1 MDFFSYLRNFSP
13 FILMNFVRNLSSSN
27 RILLSFKH
35 SNHRNTLA
43 DIARLYQAKQP
54 ISMVTSH
61 DFITAQFVENADIDI
76 NLIGDSLAMVALGYD
91 DTNEIDFNEF
101 LYHVRAVSRGNSKSL
116 LIADLPFGS
125 YEKSPE
131 QALETSIKMIKI
143 GRVQGIK
150 LEGGKEIVPT
160 ISKIT
165 GAGIP
170 VVGHVGLTPQRH
182 NTLSGF
188 KLQGNSVDSALRI
201 YEDCLALQE
210 AGVFSIVLEC
220 IPNKLSE
227 IITSELKVPT
237 IGIGAGPYCSGQ
249 VLVMADMLGMNGPS
263 EGEKSKFV
271 KEYTN
276 LYEPAVEALKSYK
289 QELIAKRYPDA
300 DLHGY
305 KIKRDILEAV
315 KKAIVKQ

>member
-1 MDFFSYLRNFSP
+1 
-13 FILMNFVRNLSSSN
+13 MNFVRNFSSTY
-27 RILLSFKH
+27 RKCLSFKH
-35 SNHRNTLA
+35 SITRNTLA
-43 DIARLYQAKQP
+43 HIANLYRNKQP

-61 DFITAQFVENADIDI
+61 DFITAQFVEKADIDI

-101 LYHVRAVSRGNSKSL
+101 LYHVRAVSRGNTKSL

-125 YEKSPE
+125 YETSPE
-131 QALETSIKMIKI
+131 KALETSIKMVKI

-150 LEGGKEIVPT
+150 LEGGKEIVGT

-170 VVGHVGLTPQRH
+170 VIGHVGLTPQRH
-182 NTLSGF
+182 NSLSGF
-188 KLQGNSVDSALRI
+188 KLQGNSVESALRI
-201 YEDCLALQE
+201 YEDCLALQD

-227 IITSELKVPT
+227 IITSKLKVPT
-237 IGIGAGPYCSGQ
+237 IGIGAGPHCSGQ

-263 EGEKSKFV
+263 TDEKSKFV

-276 LYEPAVEALKSYK
+276 LYEPAVAALKSYK
-289 QELIAKRYPDA
+289 QELLNKQYPNA

-305 KIKRDILEAV
+305 KMKRDVLEDV
-315 KKAIVKQ
+315 KKAINNI